1 MVIGSAAKVLF
12 ASLLLFASGVDAFRS
27 SRRYGGSYR

>member
-12 ASLLLFASGVDAFRS
+12 ASLLLVAPGVDAFRS
-27 SRRYGGSYR
+27 SRWYGGSYR